1 MASSEWRHA
10 SVSQYASPCSSF
22 PYSLFATSLFVL
34 LGDADDHAGADG
46 LAALADREALLLLH
60 RDRRDQLNV
69 HRRVVAGHDHLRPGR
84 QRALTR
90 HVRRPEVELRTVVVE
105 ERRVPAALLLGQNVR
120 LSLELRSEERRVGKE
135 CRSRWSPYH

>member
-1 MASSEWRHA
+1 MASSEWRQA
-10 SVSQYASPCSSF
+10 SVSQYASPC
-22 PYSLFATSLFVL
+22 PYLSLFAIATSLFASV
-34 LGDADDHAGADG
+34 GDADHHAGAHG
-46 LAALADREALLLLH
+46 LAALADGEALLLLH